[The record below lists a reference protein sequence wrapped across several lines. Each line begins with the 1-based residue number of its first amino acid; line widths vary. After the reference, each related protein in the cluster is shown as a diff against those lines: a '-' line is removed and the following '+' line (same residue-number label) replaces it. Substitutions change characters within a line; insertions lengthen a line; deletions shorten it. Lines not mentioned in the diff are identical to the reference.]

1 MLGTLVSVLILVQID
16 SAVYLGQIFWPHLVL
31 HCYIFLRVLPCGRWP
46 CTWGKYGE
54 SCSSNLHSTT
64 KLTKG
69 IRFWKPIQDQIS
81 SSEKKIHEV
90 METKSRWWTHRNIFF
105 FFLFSIGSFS
115 LSSAH
120 SGAAERAI
128 LLRVLFIWMFCWF
141 LWNKFTYTNIITIYK
156 MGVYSKC
163 YFVHVYICTS
173 ETN

>member
-105 FFLFSIGSFS
+105 FFSFFNWIFLIVECPLGCS
-115 LSSAH
+115 WTGNTTA
-120 SGAAERAI
+120 GALYLDV
-128 LLRVLFIWMFCWF
+128 LLISVEQV
-141 LWNKFTYTNIITIYK
+141 YIYK
-156 MGVYSKC
+156 Y
-163 YFVHVYICTS
+163 YY
-173 ETN
+173 NL